1 MKSFPVRFNWVFR
14 FEKERVIKVR
24 WHPHKIQL
32 LMISES
38 SKVNIIE
45 PRYNDELHSNPT
57 SYQEWFSLFKIQLAN
72 RKLYDG

>member
-1 MKSFPVRFNWVFR
+1 MKSFPIRFNWVFR
-14 FEKERVIKVR
+14 FEKEKAVKIR

-45 PRYNDELHSNPT
+45 PRYNDEFHSSSQ

-72 RKLYDG
+72 RKLLDG